1 MIFCKF
7 YWLIRST
14 SRCHGH
20 EYFLRAAMSLR
31 GSSAADIS
39 AWRSTRPS
47 APPLSL
53 IVREIS
59 SVSATF
65 ILSFS
70 IPDASLDIASL
81 VQEAE
86 DDGAGDDDKSSKK
99 HTSFI
104 SDILAKGLFSVNVNG
119 APWQHIFVRVAENGE
134 EAVII
139 IYGLFPGR
147 QYNIDLGL
155 AQDGQSSTIRSQVT
169 TEGELRRCSILPCL
183 VTICQDQDHLE
194 SVDMSVESELAA
206 VDRPN
211 GGPSTD
217 HRRNVSS
224 ASTSS
229 SSSFITESESS
240 RTSQSSSPDASPST
254 SSESPTPNGVT
265 ISTEE
270 HVNQLQETLNMLI
283 TERDSLTMNLK
294 SARRESQKADAALR
308 AEIESLQRSSE
319 KHGVSEQRTKQK
331 ILALQEAH
339 KRAIAAAQEM
349 EEEVR
354 RVEALLPDL
363 VKKEEK
369 ERECEKLEAEA
380 ANVRKERE
388 QIEETE
394 KKQIESM
401 RAELAV
407 LNHKLEK
414 LGGKK
419 DKLETGT
426 IPDLEMQLRQVV
438 EEIDKMEAEERDLE
452 LAYATFSHNQAAADE
467 MGMLR
472 HPDRTASDSAAQQP
486 QQHRGRHH
494 SFHSAP
500 SIGGQSIPSTQRS
513 NTLQAPSTSTTH
525 PNLQHI
531 WNTTPSRQTQVQRQ
545 QHTSRFTYPQPTSL
559 SHMRSQPQQPPIILT
574 NPNRKKSASTS
585 SPHSLSS
592 STSFGA
598 SLVSSP
604 SSNSSSS
611 TMSSGSLTSVPEQVS
626 VSSTASTSTLSS
638 RAPVFEPG
646 VGIGLLSKL
655 QRQNY
660 ASTGTG
666 SRSNLVSRWKGIGES
681 ETTSK

>member
-1 MIFCKF
+1 
-7 YWLIRST
+7 
-14 SRCHGH
+14 
-20 EYFLRAAMSLR
+20 MSLR

-169 TEGELRRCSILPCL
+169 TEGEFRRNSVLPCL
-183 VTICQDQDHLE
+183 VTTYQDQDHLE
-194 SVDMSVESELAA
+194 SVDMNAESELAA
-206 VDRPN
+206 VDRPM

-229 SSSFITESESS
+229 SSSFVTESESS
-240 RTSQSSSPDASPST
+240 HTSQSSSPDASPST

-270 HVNQLQETLNMLI
+270 HVNQLQETLNTLV

-319 KHGVSEQRTKQK
+319 KHGVWEQRTKQK

-339 KRAIAAAQEM
+339 KRAVAAAQET

-363 VKKEEK
+363 EKKTEGK
-369 ERECEKLEAEA
+369 GRKCEKLEAEA
-380 ANVRKERE
+380 AKVRRERE
-388 QIEETE
+388 QIEEAE

-401 RAELAV
+401 KAELAV

-426 IPDLEMQLRQVV
+426 VPDLEMQLRQVV
-438 EEIDKMEAEERDLE
+438 EEIDKMEAEERELE

-472 HPDRTASDSAAQQP
+472 HPNRTASDSAAQQP
-486 QQHRGRHH
+486 RGRHH

-500 SIGGQSIPSTQRS
+500 LIGRQSIPSSQRS
-513 NTLQAPSTSTTH
+513 NTLQAPSTSATH

-531 WNTTPSRQTQVQRQ
+531 WNTTPSRQAQVQRQ
-545 QHTSRFTYPQPTSL
+545 QHTSRFTYPQSTSL

-574 NPNRKKSASTS
+574 NPNRKKSGSTS
-585 SPHSLSS
+585 STHSSANGS

-604 SSNSSSS
+604 SSNSSS
-611 TMSSGSLTSVPEQVS
+611 TMSSPNPGTLTSVPEQLS
-626 VSSTASTSTLSS
+626 ASSTASTSTLSS
-638 RAPVFEPG
+638 HAPVFEPG
-646 VGIGLLSKL
+646 AGIGLLSKL
-655 QRQNY
+655 QRQSY
-660 ASTGTG
+660 ASTGKTSSNTG
-666 SRSNLVSRWKGIGES
+666 TSSRPNLVSRWKGIAEP

>member
-1 MIFCKF
+1 MN
-7 YWLIRST
+7 T
-14 SRCHGH
+14 
-20 EYFLRAAMSLR
+20 
-31 GSSAADIS
+31 
-39 AWRSTRPS
+39 
-47 APPLSL
+47 
-53 IVREIS
+53 
-59 SVSATF
+59 
-65 ILSFS
+65 
-70 IPDASLDIASL
+70 
-81 VQEAE
+81 
-86 DDGAGDDDKSSKK
+86 
-99 HTSFI
+99 
-104 SDILAKGLFSVNVNG
+104 
-119 APWQHIFVRVAENGE
+119 
-134 EAVII
+134 
-139 IYGLFPGR
+139 
-147 QYNIDLGL
+147 
-155 AQDGQSSTIRSQVT
+155 
-169 TEGELRRCSILPCL
+169 
-183 VTICQDQDHLE
+183 
-194 SVDMSVESELAA
+194 ESELAA
-206 VDRPN
+206 VDRPT

-217 HRRNVSS
+217 HRRHVSS

-229 SSSFITESESS
+229 SSSFVTESESS
-240 RTSQSSSPDASPST
+240 HTSQSSSSDASPST

-270 HVNQLQETLNMLI
+270 HVNQLQETLNTLI
-283 TERDSLTMNLK
+283 TERDSLTTNLK

-319 KHGVSEQRTKQK
+319 KHGVWEQRTKQK

-339 KRAIAAAQEM
+339 KRAIAAAQET

-363 VKKEEK
+363 VKKKEGK

-388 QIEETE
+388 QIEEAE
-394 KKQIESM
+394 KKQIENM
-401 RAELAV
+401 EAELAV

-472 HPDRTASDSAAQQP
+472 HPNRTSSDSAAQQP

-494 SFHSAP
+494 SFHSTP
-500 SIGGQSIPSTQRS
+500 SIVRQSIPSTQRS
-513 NTLQAPSTSTTH
+513 NTLQAPSTSATH

-531 WNTTPSRQTQVQRQ
+531 WNTTPTRQAQVQRQ
-545 QHTSRFTYPQPTSL
+545 QHTSRFTYPQSTSL
-559 SHMRSQPQQPPIILT
+559 SHIRSQPPIILT
-574 NPNRKKSASTS
+574 NPNRKKSGSTS
-585 SPHSLSS
+585 SPHQTHGSTNGSFSS
-592 STSFGA
+592 STSFGT

-604 SSNSSSS
+604 SSNSSS
-611 TMSSGSLTSVPEQVS
+611 TVSSPNPGTLTSVPEQVS

-655 QRQNY
+655 QRQGY
-660 ASTGTG
+660 ASTGKTSSNTG
-666 SRSNLVSRWKGIGES
+666 TIVSRWKGIGEP